1 MQGSNLF
8 PLVSSLLDPSVKGV
22 IPLALELHENVAVG
36 AMVAG
41 VKTVDVVSAFGKG
54 KGEVLGI
61 IPLKT
66 REAANVGLVYAVAAH
81 SSDAGKL
88 TITQNSTSNSS
99 TTNVTN
105 SFLII
110 GRIFPVAES

>member
-1 MQGSNLF
+1 MQLDNVF
-8 PLVSSLLDPSVKGV
+8 PLNSALVDPIVKGAV
-22 IPLALELHENVAVG
+22 PVAFELHENVAVG

-41 VKTVDVVSAFGKG
+41 VKTVDVTSVFGKG
-54 KGEVLGI
+54 KGVVLGI

-66 REAANVGLVYAVAAH
+66 REAANVGLVYSVAAH
-81 SSDAGKL
+81 STDAGKL

-105 SFLII
+105 SFLIF
-110 GRIFPVAES
+110 GRIYPSDEE